1 MPFAKKSLAA
11 YTAGMDAKQV
21 LAKFGTQQAMARAF
35 GVTKGAVSQWL
46 KAGRLPEARAWQL
59 KAGLVKTK
67 ERKR

>member
-1 MPFAKKSLAA
+1 
-11 YTAGMDAKQV
+11 MDAKQV